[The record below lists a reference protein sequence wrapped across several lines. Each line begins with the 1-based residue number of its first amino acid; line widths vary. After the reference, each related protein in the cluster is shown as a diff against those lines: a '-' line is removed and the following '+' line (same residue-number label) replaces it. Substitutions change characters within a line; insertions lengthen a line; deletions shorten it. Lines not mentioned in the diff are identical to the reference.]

1 MLILTRRL
9 GETVVVGNDVSVT
22 IIGVRGHQIRL
33 GISAPKNVAVHRK
46 ETYERIRRGQHPAR
60 SRAIS

>member
-22 IIGVRGHQIRL
+22 IIGVRGRQIRL
-33 GISAPKNVAVHRK
+33 GIRAPKNVAVQRK
-46 ETYERIRRGQHPAR
+46 EIYERIRGGQHPAR
-60 SRAIS
+60 LRATS